1 MERGTALSAP
11 IARSTRI
18 YDASL
23 RTPNVIIRCCS
34 KTFIFSDGSQCAD
47 GIFGCIFNGL
57 EEYARLLD
65 ELSYQLNVSDTL
77 HLSSED
83 ETGLDNEFIELTPDD
98 LNLKLCS
105 SCLPSWP
112 TPIEDYFV
120 RSQNLILNSTLK
132 LKRLRSLCY
141 GLKRK
146 LRQSHETSSEKSL
159 VISQLEDSVNR
170 LGMTHFISYFFE
182 GHSFLSLSLR

>member
-1 MERGTALSAP
+1 MLLL
-11 IARSTRI
+11 
-18 YDASL
+18 DASH
-23 RTPNVIIRCCS
+23 CE
-34 KTFIFSDGSQCAD
+34 D

-57 EEYARLLD
+57 EDYARLLD

-83 ETGLDNEFIELTPDD
+83 SELAVDNDYIELTSED

-105 SCLPSWP
+105 HCLAAWP
-112 TPIEDYFV
+112 TPVEDHLV
-120 RSQNLILNSTLK
+120 RSQNLILNSTLR
-132 LKRLRSLCY
+132 LKRLRTLCY

-146 LRQSHETSSEKSL
+146 LRQSYETSSEKSL

-170 LGMTHFISYFFE
+170 LGKI
-182 GHSFLSLSLR
+182 